1 MLRASLTAVLS
12 VVLGQAIAFAAL
24 ASDFDDGAA
33 NVLVS
38 SELSEVL
45 AAEGILL
52 PTLAEWSG
60 AVGKLK
66 GETVYIGRG
75 FAAGLVFP
83 GPDNAYLANPSGRS
97 RPSTDSHR
105 PCLT

>member
-1 MLRASLTAVLS
+1 MLRPSLTAVLS

-24 ASDFDDGAA
+24 GSDFDDGAA

-38 SELSEVL
+38 SELGEVL

-60 AVGKLK
+60 GVGKLK

-75 FAAGLVFP
+75 CGADLVFP
-83 GPDNAYLANPSGRS
+83 GPDDAYLANPSGWS